1 MNKQGLNRWW
11 LLAGAGAVVAVVAGI
26 VIAQRPSVPAG
37 AAFVY
42 GDQVVTTSALN
53 KRIDVL
59 RALYGITEPKS
70 AKERDTFRRSA
81 AKSYAVTLILDRE
94 ATKLEVKISE
104 KKTRDLLDRLIASQ
118 FGTRDE
124 FIQVLGNVGTSER
137 AVLTE
142 IRRQAAT
149 VEMRRKIVGKVSV
162 SDAALKAAFD
172 RRKADLAVP
181 EQRRLQNIVVES
193 KAEANSVAAR
203 LRAGES
209 VAALAPEVSLDQSTS
224 SSGGDLGF
232 LGQGDLE
239 AAVGRAAFS
248 VPKGQVY
255 GPAKGSHGWNV
266 GVVADIRAPQP
277 ANFAV
282 MGETFRA
289 QLIQEQESSRWTTW
303 LTKVI
308 RTADVRYAKAYR
320 PAHPDAPPPLGQ
332 AAVGQSAQ
340 SAPGQPA
347 IGGQQ

>member
-1 MNKQGLNRWW
+1 MNKQRLNRRW
-11 LLAGAGAVVAVVAGI
+11 LLAGVVVVVAIVVGVLVAT
-26 VIAQRPSVPAG
+26 RPSVPAD

-42 GDQVVTTSALN
+42 GDQVVTKSDLD
-53 KRIDVL
+53 KRIDTL

-81 AKSYAVTLILDRE
+81 AKSFAVTLILDHE
-94 ATKLEVKISE
+94 ARKLDIRISE
-104 KKTRDLLDRLIASQ
+104 KKTRDLLDRLIESQ

-124 FIQVLGNVGTSER
+124 FVQVLGNVGTSER

-149 VEMRRKIVGKVSV
+149 VEMRRKIVGKITVN
-162 SDAALKAAFD
+162 DAALKAAFE

-181 EQRRLQNIVVES
+181 EQRRLQNIVVPTR
-193 KAEANSVAAR
+193 AEAASVAAR
-203 LRAGES
+203 LRAGAPA
-209 VAALAPEVSLDQSTS
+209 AALASEVSLDEATRA
-224 SSGGDLGF
+224 SGGDLGF

-239 AAVGRAAFS
+239 NAVGRAAFS
-248 VPKGQVY
+248 VGKGEVY
-255 GPAKGSHGWNV
+255 GPAKGDHGWNV

-282 MGETFRA
+282 MGESFRT
-289 QLIQEQESSRWTTW
+289 QLIQEQESARWSTW

-308 RTADVRYAKAYR
+308 RTADIRYAKAFR

-332 AAVGQSAQ
+332 
-340 SAPGQPA
+340 SAPGQST